1 MGLFIM
7 PEIVQNLTVARFLC
21 TYWVFIPPLGKF
33 PRKRKYLANRFSQM
47 NNLRNSTINKIL
59 ICENGLLIIGK

>member
-7 PEIVQNLTVARFLC
+7 PEIAQNLTVAGFL
-21 TYWVFIPPLGKF
+21 YAYRVFIYEKTQI
-33 PRKRKYLANRFSQM
+33 LANRFSQM
-47 NNLRNSTINKIL
+47 NNLQNSVINKIL